1 LIILSHT
8 DEKLYLR
15 RPTLKINKVHP
26 SHKRLEGILYATIGS
41 HHQNLSLNLLASAKA
56 IMPTS
61 AARYANNVANAFDEL
76 TKMVCM
82 LMFTNPVSKFA
93 CQSLEKPS
101 AFGSLV
107 QNLRLKQI
115 WKKCASTYQQ
125 ERR

>member
-1 LIILSHT
+1 MVILSHT
-8 DEKLYLR
+8 EEKLYLR
-15 RPTLKINKVHP
+15 RSTLKINKVHP
-26 SHKRLEGILYATIGS
+26 SHKKLEGILYATIGS

-93 CQSLEKPS
+93 CQSLERES
-101 AFGSLV
+101 AFRSLV
-107 QNLRLKQI
+107 QNLRLK
-115 WKKCASTYQQ
+115 
-125 ERR
+125 